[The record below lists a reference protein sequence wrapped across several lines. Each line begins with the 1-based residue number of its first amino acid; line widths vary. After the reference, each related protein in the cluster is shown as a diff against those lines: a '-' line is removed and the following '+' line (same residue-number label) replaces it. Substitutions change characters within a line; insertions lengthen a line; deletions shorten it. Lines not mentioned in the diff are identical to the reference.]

1 MSYRSVTAIKTEA
14 DLQLAR
20 EVRVADQAYRRH
32 ATRPAPRRVR
42 ALQPFRGEAGR
53 VIEFGDDV
61 AMDAFDA
68 AGAVALGRAEYAD

>member
-20 EVRVADQAYRRH
+20 EVRVADQAYRR
-32 ATRPAPRRVR
+32 VR

-53 VIEFGDDV
+53 VIEFGDVV